1 MTKYIFITGGVV
13 SSLGK
18 GIAGASIGHILK
30 DSGLKVFMQKF
41 DPYINVDPGTMN
53 PYEHGEVFVT
63 ADGSETDL
71 DLGHYERFID
81 ENLTCYSS
89 ITAGKAYLE
98 VIEKERNGDYEGK
111 TVQVVPHLTD
121 IIKNKIYLASTVS
134 KADIIIGEIGGTVGD
149 IESLPFI
156 ETIRQIRM
164 EKGKENVLFIHV
176 ALVPFIA
183 ASGEFK
189 TKPVQHSVKELL
201 SLGIQSDIVL
211 ARSEQELSAQL
222 IDKISLF
229 CNVNRNAV
237 FSAYD
242 VDNIYKVPIVLYE
255 QDILTT
261 LASLLHLKI
270 KHNNLKKL
278 KLFLQKASDAKNK
291 VITIYLVGKYIELPD
306 AYLSVLESL
315 KLAGYEKGVEVKVQW
330 ISAND
335 IDENNYENIFKHCKG
350 IIVPGGFGYRGIE
363 GKILAAKY
371 ARKHHI
377 PYFGI
382 CLGMQTALIEF
393 AQDVCKLP
401 DAHSEEFF
409 PECKNPILHLIRGKN
424 STDHIGG
431 TLRLGNYDITIE
443 DKTHVSKLYKKKVI
457 QERHRHRYE
466 VNNDYLDLFK
476 EKGIIFS
483 GMYKEQFLVEIIELK
498 NHPFFIGSQFHPE
511 FTSRPSKSNP
521 LFIGFIE
528 AVIKAY

>member
-201 SLGIQSDIVL
+201 SLGIQPDIVL

-315 KLAGYEKGVEVKVQW
+315 KLAGYEKGVEVNVQW

-335 IDENNYENIFKHCKG
+335 IDENNYEDIFKHCKG

-483 GMYKEQFLVEIIELK
+483 GMYKEQSLVEIIELK